1 MKEFLVHSVFFGAAV
16 SLIGYEAGLLLKRK
30 FKMAIFNPLL
40 IAILCVMAI
49 LTVGDISYDDYNQGA
64 QYLSYLLTPATV
76 CLAVPLYQ
84 QLNLLKKN
92 LKAVAAGILSGVL
105 TSILSVLGLSY
116 LFGLSHDMYVTLLP
130 KSITTAIGMG
140 VSEELGGI
148 VTITVAVI
156 IITGVLGNMI
166 ADVVYRVFRI
176 KEPVAKGLALGTASH
191 AIGTAKAM
199 EMGPVGRRHEQS
211 GDCGSRTFDRNF
223 RICFCRMFIREE
235 EQMKRMII
243 TIGRQSG
250 SSGRKVGELL
260 AERLSL
266 PLYGKAE
273 LQKIAEGT
281 DDYEE
286 VQAFYEEEPVNSLL
300 YAIAMSQFEQEVGRI
315 PFQRIREL
323 ASKESCIIIG
333 RCAGHIF
340 REDPEA
346 VRVFIHADPKIR
358 VQRIMEREGLSE
370 TKAKKFLEDTDSRR
384 ASFHKYYTKQ
394 EWGLA
399 QDYELCLDSGVL
411 GIEGTVEV
419 LTEYLRF
426 RGFLGNE

>member
-1 MKEFLVHSVFFGAAV
+1 M
-16 SLIGYEAGLLLKRK
+16 
-30 FKMAIFNPLL
+30 

-156 IITGVLGNMI
+156 IITGVLGNII
-166 ADVVYRVFRI
+166 ADDGVPGISDQRTSSEGAGPGNSIPCDRNS
-176 KEPVAKGLALGTASH
+176 KSNGDGT
-191 AIGTAKAM
+191 GR
-199 EMGPVGRRHEQS
+199 RRHEQS

>member
-130 KSITTAIGMG
+130 NGSVGRTRGNCYDYRCSDHHYRSTGKYDRRRGVPGISDQRTSSEGAGPGNSIPCDRNSKSNGDG
-140 VSEELGGI
+140 
-148 VTITVAVI
+148 
-156 IITGVLGNMI
+156 TG
-166 ADVVYRVFRI
+166 R
-176 KEPVAKGLALGTASH
+176 
-191 AIGTAKAM
+191 
-199 EMGPVGRRHEQS
+199 RRHEQS